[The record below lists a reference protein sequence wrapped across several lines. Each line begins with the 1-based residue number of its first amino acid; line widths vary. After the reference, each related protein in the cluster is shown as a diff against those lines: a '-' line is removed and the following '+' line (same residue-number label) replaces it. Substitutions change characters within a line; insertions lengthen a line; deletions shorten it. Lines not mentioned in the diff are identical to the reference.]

1 MRKRSKLW
9 LALLAVVMVL
19 GQCLTASAATGNPYV
34 QKVNSITVLNSE
46 TNKRVSSVAMVT
58 NAGQNTMDVT
68 LEWQWTKNDKE
79 QLSAGVVVSTSN
91 RAVVALPAE
100 TERTALTGEKT
111 TTLKTNKNGTETM
124 KTVYKLKLTAVANGS
139 AKITI
144 ASTDGKKKATL
155 NVKVTTYADDI
166 ACSNTYTVDG
176 KEYIDVAMN
185 GSVNLGAAVTNG
197 NATNKKLTYKVTTV
211 DDKKAVKVSGSG
223 VVSVTNKYTT
233 GTAAITITA
242 QGSKNKAVTKVVYVN
257 VKDATAKLVPI
268 QDNTSTSAKTDVL
281 GELNKRN
288 TVSLKANRTSSAYT
302 YTIKM
307 TGVDNKDLVFVS
319 NKPAVAS
326 VDANGKITA
335 KANGSAVITVS
346 YKNDSKKTAKINV
359 KVTTDVEVMTVAA
372 KNFTIVANGS
382 ATADIAAKVNAGASN
397 KGVTY
402 SISQIIDENG
412 NTVKEKKEIAKY
424 ASVASNGKVR
434 AKKPCIITV
443 TATAKGD
450 AKISQAVT
458 VTAIIPVNKVAI
470 KEGTAVITKRAFT
483 LKDNEAVTFTLAAE
497 VTGKTAEPTNK
508 KVTWTSNKPAVASVD
523 ANGVVTVKAK
533 GSAVITATAAD
544 GSKKSAKIT
553 LTVKDERKA
562 SNPTADEKKAIAAYN
577 KELAAVKKAV
587 NASINTAMKEE
598 VRDYTGFKMKFNA
611 SKGTFDVAINDPNVA
626 LDDLS
631 NTGLASLIESLA
643 KKHTLRNVSVT
654 LDGVTHTATH
664 KDGKVIID
672 GTTEFAFGD
681 FKGAVNYIQN
691 TYLAD
696 RPLTKNWNGA
706 NVVVEITVEQPNKE
720 GKTTEYPVSY
730 TMNFTMTAKI
740 YQQAVV
746 DTMAAEL
753 AKLNLTGVDKITV
766 DGKTITVAALDA
778 DQDIKAA
785 DAADRQNVLN
795 VLNVIFADA
804 TNVTVSTNIPGTLG
818 QTAVTKE
825 KTADNSQADFIN
837 ELADEYLDKVYAKA
851 TTYGALDGSVMVAN
865 VTYKAGSQTY
875 TDTYTLYF
883 LLDSASFDTA
893 ADKAIEEAIRDDY
906 DFGTISYNKDT
917 NTFAVNFVADYLDK
931 DETALAGTGLKTV
944 IESFLTSQNVDS
956 VKVNNEK
963 VDKTAEAICMKLAEG
978 SKTLGA
984 LVGKTS
990 TIEVT
995 YKATTAR
1002 KLVYTVSFN
1011 MTADTKADKAIA
1023 EAINPDGYDF
1033 GAVAY
1038 DAATNTLNVTIQGAQ
1053 AGMTPSELTALTDT
1067 IQKAM
1072 DATGVAVVKMNGNV
1086 YEGKTAFDICTEEGK
1101 KYATIGELAGKATVV
1116 EVTYANGEVLTY
1128 TMNFAVV
1135 SEDAIDNAISTAI
1148 KAEGYDFGTVAYD
1161 AAANTLGVE
1170 ITKDMATGKLAGSG
1184 LVTALQNV
1192 MDSQKVT
1199 KVELNGKV
1207 YTNATAAAICNEL
1220 ATKYEMLSDLDGKE
1234 TTVKVTY
1241 AGYGTLTYT
1250 IKFAVKEETQ
1260 PTTEAVEE
1268 ITVDTVEDVIAE
1280 PVDDI
1285 TEE

>member
-19 GQCLTASAATGNPYV
+19 GQCLTVSAATSNPYV

-46 TNKRVSSVAMVT
+46 TGKKVSSVAMVT
-58 NAGQNTMDVT
+58 NAGKNTMDVT
-68 LEWQWTKNDKE
+68 LEWQWNAEDST
-79 QLSAGVVVSTSN
+79 QHSAGVIVSTSN
-91 RAVVALPAE
+91 RAVVSLPAE
-100 TERTALTGEKT
+100 TERKALTG
-111 TTLKTNKNGTETM
+111 TESVVKETKKYTTM
-124 KTVYKLKLTAVANGS
+124 KTVYTLKLTAVSNGS

-155 NVKVTTYADDI
+155 NVKVTTLAEDI

-185 GSVNLGAAVTNG
+185 GSVNLGAAVTNS
-197 NATNKKLTYKVTTV
+197 NATNKRLTYKVTTA
-211 DDKKAVKVSGSG
+211 DYKKAVRGAGNG

-242 QGSKNKAVTKVVYVN
+242 QGAAKENPVTKVVYVN
-257 VKDATAKLVPI
+257 VKDATAKLVPV
-268 QDNTSTSAKTDVL
+268 QDNTSTKNVL

-288 TVSLKANRTSSAYT
+288 TVELKANRTSSAYT

-307 TGVDNKDLVFVS
+307 TGVNNSDLTFVS

-359 KVTTDVEVMTVAA
+359 KVTTDVEVVSVAA

-402 SISQIIDENG
+402 SIPRIIVNGTTYTDKKTISQ
-412 NTVKEKKEIAKY
+412 Y
-424 ASVASNGKVR
+424 ASVASNGKVK

-443 TATAKGD
+443 VVAAKGD
-450 AKISQAVT
+450 SKISQSVT

-470 KEGTAVITKRAFT
+470 KEGEAVITKRTFT
-483 LKDNEAVTFTLAAE
+483 LKDDEAATFTLAAV
-497 VTGKTAEPTNK
+497 VTGKDAEPTNK
-508 KVTWTSNKPAVASVD
+508 KVTWTSNKPAIASVD

-562 SNPTADEKKAIAAYN
+562 SNPTADKKKALAAYN

-611 SKGTFDVAINDPNVA
+611 GKGTFDVAINDPNVA

-706 NVVVEITVEQPNKE
+706 NVVVDITVEQPNKE
-720 GKTTEYPVSY
+720 GITQSYKVSY

-740 YQQAVV
+740 YQQAVT

-753 AKLNLTGVDKITV
+753 AKLNVTGVDKITV
-766 DGKTITVAALDA
+766 DGKNITVEALDA

-795 VLNVIFADA
+795 ALNVIFADA

-818 QTAVTKE
+818 QTAITKE
-825 KTADNSQADFIN
+825 KTEGNSQADFIN
-837 ELADEYLDKVYAKA
+837 ELADEYLDKVYAQA

-883 LLDSASFDTA
+883 LLDSAAFDKS

-917 NTFAVNFVADYLDK
+917 NAFAVNFVASYLDK

-944 IESFLTSQNVDS
+944 IDSFLTSQNVES
-956 VKVNNEK
+956 VKVNNIA
-963 VDKTAEAICMKLAEG
+963 VDKTAEAICLKLAEG

-995 YKATTAR
+995 YKANTAR
-1002 KLVYTVSFN
+1002 KLVYTVSFD

-1038 DAATNTLNVTIQGAQ
+1038 DAATNTLNVTIQNDK
-1053 AGMTPSELTALTDT
+1053 AGMKPSELTDLTDS

-1072 DATGVAVVKMNGNV
+1072 DAAGVAAVKMNGNV
-1086 YEGKTAFDICTEEGK
+1086 YEGKSAFDICTEEGK

-1135 SEDAIDNAISTAI
+1135 NDDATDNAISAAI
-1148 KAEGYDFGTVAYD
+1148 KADGYDFGTASYD
-1161 AAANTLGVE
+1161 AATNTLTVE
-1170 ITKDMATGKLAGSG
+1170 ITKKDMVPADLAGTG
-1184 LVTALQNV
+1184 LVSAIQSV

-1199 KVELNGKV
+1199 KVELNG
-1207 YTNATAAAICNEL
+1207 NAYAGKSAMDICSAEAA
-1220 ATKYEMLSDLDGKE
+1220 KYKTIGELDGKV
-1234 TTVKVTY
+1234 TPVKVTY
-1241 AGYGTLTYT
+1241 AEYGTLSYT
-1250 IKFAVKEETQ
+1250 IKFVVKEETQ
-1260 PTTEAVEE
+1260 PATEAVEE
-1268 ITVDTVEDVIAE
+1268 VVEDTVEEVVAE

>member
-46 TNKRVSSVAMVT
+46 TNKKVSSVAMVT

-68 LEWQWTKNDKE
+68 LEWQWTRNDKE
-79 QLSAGVVVSTSN
+79 QHSAGVVVSTSN

-100 TERTALTGEKT
+100 TERTALTGAE
-111 TTLKTNKNGTETM
+111 TLLKENKNGTATM

-176 KEYIDVAMN
+176 KEYIDVAKN

-197 NATNKKLTYKVTTV
+197 NATNKKLAYKVTTV

-257 VKDATAKLVPI
+257 VKGATAKLVPV

-412 NTVKEKKEIAKY
+412 HVISEKREIAKY

-443 TATAKGD
+443 KATAKGD
-450 AKISQAVT
+450 ETISQAVT

-483 LKDNEAVTFTLAAE
+483 LKDNEAATFTLAAE

-706 NVVVEITVEQPNKE
+706 NVVVDITVEQPNKE

-766 DGKTITVAALDA
+766 DGKTITVAALNA

-795 VLNVIFADA
+795 ALNVIFADA

-917 NTFAVNFVADYLDK
+917 NAFAVNFVADYLDK

-956 VKVNNEK
+956 VKVNNVK
-963 VDKTAEAICMKLAEG
+963 VDKTAEAVCMKLAEG

-1170 ITKDMATGKLAGSG
+1170 ITKDMAPAELAGSG

-1207 YTNATAAAICNEL
+1207 YTNATAAAICSEQ
-1220 ATKYEMLSDLDGKE
+1220 AAKYEKISDLNGKE

-1268 ITVDTVEDVIAE
+1268 ITVDTVEDVVAE

>member
-19 GQCLTASAATGNPYV
+19 GQCLTVSAASNPYV

-46 TNKRVSSVAMVT
+46 TDKRVSSVAMVT

-68 LEWQWTKNDKE
+68 LEWQWNAEDST
-79 QLSAGVVVSTSN
+79 QHSAGVIVSTSN

-100 TERTALTGEKT
+100 TERKALTGPESVVKET
-111 TTLKTNKNGTETM
+111 KKYTTM
-124 KTVYKLKLTAVANGS
+124 KTVYKLKLTAVSNGS

-155 NVKVTTYADDI
+155 NVKVTTLAEDI

-176 KEYIDVAMN
+176 KEYIDVAKN

-211 DDKKAVKVSGSG
+211 DDKKAVKVSGKG

-257 VKDATAKLVPI
+257 VKDATAKLVPV

-372 KNFTIVANGS
+372 KSFTIVANGS

-412 NTVKEKKEIAKY
+412 NVVNEKKEIAKY

-450 AKISQAVT
+450 KTISQAVT

-483 LKDNEAVTFTLAAE
+483 LKDNEAATFTLAAE

-508 KVTWTSNKPAVASVD
+508 KVIWTSNKPAVASVD

-544 GSKKSAKIT
+544 GSRKSARIT

-562 SNPTADEKKAIAAYN
+562 SNPTADEKKAQAAYN

-626 LDDLS
+626 LDDFS

-795 VLNVIFADA
+795 ALNVIFADA
-804 TNVTVSTNIPGTLG
+804 TNVTVSTNIPVAGG
-818 QTAVTKE
+818 QVAITKE

-883 LLDSASFDTA
+883 LLDSASFDKA

-917 NTFAVNFVADYLDK
+917 NAFAVNFVADYLDK

-963 VDKTAEAICMKLAEG
+963 VVDKTAEAICMKLADG

-1072 DATGVAVVKMNGNV
+1072 DAAGVAVVKMNGNV

-1101 KYATIGELAGKATVV
+1101 KYKTIGELAGKATVV

-1170 ITKDMATGKLAGSG
+1170 ITKADMAPAELTGSG

-1207 YTNATAAAICNEL
+1207 YTNATAAAICSEQ
-1220 ATKYEMLSDLDGKE
+1220 ATKYEKLSDLNGKE

-1268 ITVDTVEDVIAE
+1268 ITEDTVEDVVAE

>member
-19 GQCLTASAATGNPYV
+19 GQCLTVSAASNPYV

-46 TNKRVSSVAMVT
+46 TGKKVSSVAMVT
-58 NAGQNTMDVT
+58 NAGKNTMDVT
-68 LEWQWTKNDKE
+68 LEWQWNAEDST
-79 QLSAGVVVSTSN
+79 QHSAGVIVSTSN

-100 TERTALTGEKT
+100 TERKALTG
-111 TTLKTNKNGTETM
+111 TESVVKETKKYTTM
-124 KTVYKLKLTAVANGS
+124 KTVYTLKLTAVSNGS

-155 NVKVTTYADDI
+155 NVKVTTLAEDI

-185 GSVNLGAAVTNG
+185 GSVNLGAAVTNS
-197 NATNKKLTYKVTTV
+197 NATNKRLTYKVTTA
-211 DDKKAVKVSGSG
+211 DDKKAVRVAGSG

-242 QGSKNKAVTKVVYVN
+242 QGAAKENPVTKVVYVN
-257 VKDATAKLVPI
+257 VKDATAKLVPV

-372 KNFTIVANGS
+372 KSFTIVANGS

-402 SISQIIDENG
+402 SIPQIIDENG
-412 NTVKEKKEIAKY
+412 HVISEKKEIAKY

-443 TATAKGD
+443 KATAKGD
-450 AKISQAVT
+450 ETISQAVT

-483 LKDNEAVTFTLAAE
+483 LKDNEAATFTLAAE

-544 GSKKSAKIT
+544 GSKKSARIT

-643 KKHTLRNVSVT
+643 KKHTLRKVSVT

-795 VLNVIFADA
+795 ALNVIFADA

-917 NTFAVNFVADYLDK
+917 NAFAVNFVADYLDK

-1170 ITKDMATGKLAGSG
+1170 ITKDMAPAELAGSG

-1207 YTNATAAAICNEL
+1207 YTNATAAAICNEQ
-1220 ATKYEMLSDLDGKE
+1220 AAKYEKLSDLDGKE

-1250 IKFAVKEETQ
+1250 IKFEVKKETQ

-1268 ITVDTVEDVIAE
+1268 ITVDTVEDVVAE

>member
-19 GQCLTASAATGNPYV
+19 GQCLTVSAASNPYV

-46 TNKRVSSVAMVT
+46 TDKRVSSVAMVT

-68 LEWQWTKNDKE
+68 LEWQWNAEDST
-79 QLSAGVVVSTSN
+79 QHSAGVIVSTSN

-100 TERTALTGEKT
+100 TERKALTGPESVVKET
-111 TTLKTNKNGTETM
+111 KKYTTM
-124 KTVYKLKLTAVANGS
+124 KTVYKLKLTAVSNGS

-155 NVKVTTYADDI
+155 NVKVTTLAEDI

-176 KEYIDVAMN
+176 KEYIDVAKN

-211 DDKKAVKVSGSG
+211 DDKKAVKVSGKG

-257 VKDATAKLVPI
+257 VKDATAKLVPV

-372 KNFTIVANGS
+372 KSFTIVANGS

-412 NTVKEKKEIAKY
+412 NVVNEKKEIAKY

-450 AKISQAVT
+450 KTISQAVT

-483 LKDNEAVTFTLAAE
+483 LKDNEAATFTLAAE

-508 KVTWTSNKPAVASVD
+508 KVIWTSNKPAVASVD

-544 GSKKSAKIT
+544 GSKKSARIT
-553 LTVKDERKA
+553 LTVKDEREA
-562 SNPTADEKKAIAAYN
+562 SNPTADEKKAQAAYN

-696 RPLTKNWNGA
+696 RPLTKDWNGA

-795 VLNVIFADA
+795 ALNVIFADA
-804 TNVTVSTNIPGTLG
+804 TNVTVSTNIPVAGG
-818 QTAVTKE
+818 QVAITKE
-825 KTADNSQADFIN
+825 KTADNSQTDFIN

-883 LLDSASFDTA
+883 LLDSASFDKA

-917 NTFAVNFVADYLDK
+917 NAFAVNFVADYLDK

-963 VDKTAEAICMKLAEG
+963 VVDKTAEAICMELADG

-1170 ITKDMATGKLAGSG
+1170 ITKDMAPNELAGSG

-1207 YTNATAAAICNEL
+1207 YTNATAAAICSEQ
-1220 ATKYEMLSDLDGKE
+1220 ATKYEKLSDLNGKE

-1268 ITVDTVEDVIAE
+1268 ITEDTVEDVVAE

>member
-19 GQCLTASAATGNPYV
+19 GQCLTVSAASNPYV

-46 TNKRVSSVAMVT
+46 TDKRVSSVAMVT

-68 LEWQWTKNDKE
+68 LEWQWNAEDST
-79 QLSAGVVVSTSN
+79 QHSAGVIVSTSN

-100 TERTALTGEKT
+100 TERKALTGPESVVKET
-111 TTLKTNKNGTETM
+111 KKYTTM
-124 KTVYKLKLTAVANGS
+124 KTVYKLKLTAVSNGS

-155 NVKVTTYADDI
+155 NVKVTTLAEDI

-176 KEYIDVAMN
+176 KEYIDVAKN

-211 DDKKAVKVSGSG
+211 DDKKAVKVSGKG

-257 VKDATAKLVPI
+257 VKDATAKLVPV

-372 KNFTIVANGS
+372 KSFTIVANGS

-402 SISQIIDENG
+402 SIPQIIDENG
-412 NTVKEKKEIAKY
+412 HVISEKKEIEKY

-443 TATAKGD
+443 KATAKGD
-450 AKISQAVT
+450 ETISQAVT

-483 LKDNEAVTFTLAAE
+483 LKDNEAATFTLAAE

-706 NVVVEITVEQPNKE
+706 NVVVDITVEQPNKE

-795 VLNVIFADA
+795 ALNVIFADA

-917 NTFAVNFVADYLDK
+917 NAFAVNFVADYLDK

-956 VKVNNEK
+956 VKVNNETVK
-963 VDKTAEAICMKLAEG
+963 DKTAEAICMKLAEG

-1170 ITKDMATGKLAGSG
+1170 ITKADMAPVELSGSG

-1207 YTNATAAAICNEL
+1207 YTNATAAAICSEQ
-1220 ATKYEMLSDLDGKE
+1220 ATQYEKLSDLDGKE

-1250 IKFAVKEETQ
+1250 IKFEVKKETQ

-1268 ITVDTVEDVIAE
+1268 ITVDTVEDVVAE

>member
-19 GQCLTASAATGNPYV
+19 GQCLTVSAASNPYV

-46 TNKRVSSVAMVT
+46 TDKRVSSVAMVT

-68 LEWQWTKNDKE
+68 LEWQWNAEDST
-79 QLSAGVVVSTSN
+79 QHSAGVIVSTSN

-100 TERTALTGEKT
+100 TERKALTGPESVVKET
-111 TTLKTNKNGTETM
+111 KKYTTM
-124 KTVYKLKLTAVANGS
+124 KTVYKLKLTAVSNGS

-155 NVKVTTYADDI
+155 NVKVTTLAEDI

-176 KEYIDVAMN
+176 KEYIDVAKN

-211 DDKKAVKVSGSG
+211 DDKKAVKVSGKG

-257 VKDATAKLVPI
+257 VKDATAKLVPV

-372 KNFTIVANGS
+372 KSFTIVANGS

-402 SISQIIDENG
+402 SIPQIIDENG
-412 NTVKEKKEIAKY
+412 HVISEKKEIAKY

-443 TATAKGD
+443 KATAKGD
-450 AKISQAVT
+450 ETISQAVT

-483 LKDNEAVTFTLAAE
+483 LKDNEAATFTLAAE

-544 GSKKSAKIT
+544 GSRKSARIT

-626 LDDLS
+626 LGDLS

-706 NVVVEITVEQPNKE
+706 NVVVDITVEQPNKE

-746 DTMAAEL
+746 DTMAVEL

-795 VLNVIFADA
+795 ALNVIFADA
-804 TNVTVSTNIPGTLG
+804 TNVTVSTNIPVAGG
-818 QTAVTKE
+818 QVAVTKE

-917 NTFAVNFVADYLDK
+917 NAFAVNFVTEYLDK

-956 VKVNNEK
+956 VKVNNETVK
-963 VDKTAEAICMKLAEG
+963 DKTAEAICMKLADG

-1053 AGMTPSELTALTDT
+1053 AGMTPSELTALTDI

-1170 ITKDMATGKLAGSG
+1170 ITKDMAPAELAGSG

-1207 YTNATAAAICNEL
+1207 YTNATAAAICSEQ
-1220 ATKYEMLSDLDGKE
+1220 AAKYEKISDLNGKE

-1268 ITVDTVEDVIAE
+1268 ITVDTVEDVVAE

>member
-19 GQCLTASAATGNPYV
+19 GQCLTASAATSNPYV

-46 TNKRVSSVAMVT
+46 TGKKVSSVAMVT
-58 NAGQNTMDVT
+58 NAGKNTMDVT
-68 LEWQWTKNDKE
+68 LEWQWNAEDST
-79 QLSAGVVVSTSN
+79 QHSAGVIVSTSN
-91 RAVVALPAE
+91 RAVVSLPAE
-100 TERTALTGEKT
+100 TERKALTG
-111 TTLKTNKNGTETM
+111 TESVVKETKKYTTM
-124 KTVYKLKLTAVANGS
+124 KTVYTLKLTAVSNGS

-155 NVKVTTYADDI
+155 NVKVTTLAEDI

-185 GSVNLGAAVTNG
+185 GSVNLGAAVTNS
-197 NATNKKLTYKVTTV
+197 NATNKRLTYKVTTA

-242 QGSKNKAVTKVVYVN
+242 QGAAKENPVTKVVYVN
-257 VKDATAKLVPI
+257 VKDATAKLVPV
-268 QDNTSTSAKTDVL
+268 QDNTSTKNVL

-288 TVSLKANRTSSAYT
+288 TVELKANRTSSAYT

-307 TGVDNKDLVFVS
+307 TGVNNSDLTFVS

-359 KVTTDVEVMTVAA
+359 KVTTDVEVVSVAA

-397 KGVTY
+397 KGVAY
-402 SISQIIDENG
+402 SIPQIIDENG
-412 NTVKEKKEIAKY
+412 HVITDKKEIAKY
-424 ASVASNGKVR
+424 ASVASNGKVK

-443 TATAKGD
+443 KATAKGD
-450 AKISQAVT
+450 ETISQAVT

-483 LKDNEAVTFTLAAE
+483 LKDGEATTFTLAAE

-562 SNPTADEKKAIAAYN
+562 SNPTADEKKALAAYN

-587 NASINTAMKEE
+587 DASINTAMKEE

-643 KKHTLRNVSVT
+643 KKHTLRTVSVT

-672 GTTEFAFGD
+672 GATEFAFGD

-706 NVVVEITVEQPNKE
+706 NVVVDITVEQPNKE

-753 AKLNLTGVDKITV
+753 AKLNVTGVDNIAV

-795 VLNVIFADA
+795 ALNVIFADA
-804 TNVTVSTNIPGTLG
+804 TNVTVSTNIPVVGG
-818 QTAVTKE
+818 QVAITKE
-825 KTADNSQADFIN
+825 KTEGNSQADFIN
-837 ELADEYLDKVYAKA
+837 ELADEYLGKVYEKA

-883 LLDSASFDTA
+883 LLDSASFDAA

-917 NTFAVNFVADYLDK
+917 NAFAVNFVASYLDK

-944 IESFLTSQNVDS
+944 MESFLTSQNVDS
-956 VKVNNEK
+956 VKVNNVK
-963 VDKTAEAICMKLAEG
+963 VEKTAEAICLKLADG
-978 SKTLGA
+978 SETLGA
-984 LVGKTS
+984 LVGKTG

-995 YKATTAR
+995 YKANTAR
-1002 KLVYTVSFN
+1002 KLVYTVSFD
-1011 MTADTKADKAIA
+1011 MTVDTKADKAIA

-1038 DAATNTLNVTIQGAQ
+1038 DAAANTLNVTIQSAQ

-1072 DATGVAVVKMNGNV
+1072 DATGVAVVKINGNV

-1161 AAANTLGVE
+1161 AAANALSVE
-1170 ITKDMATGKLAGSG
+1170 ITKDMAPADLAGTG

-1199 KVELNGKV
+1199 KVELNDKV
-1207 YTNATAAAICNEL
+1207 YTNATAAAICSEQAAN
-1220 ATKYEMLSDLDGKE
+1220 YEKISDLNGKE

-1260 PTTEAVEE
+1260 PATEAVEE
-1268 ITVDTVEDVIAE
+1268 VTEDTVEEVVAE

>member
-19 GQCLTASAATGNPYV
+19 GQCLTVSAASNPYV

-46 TNKRVSSVAMVT
+46 TDKRVSSVAMVT

-68 LEWQWTKNDKE
+68 LEWQWNAEDST
-79 QLSAGVVVSTSN
+79 QHSAGVIVSTSN

-100 TERTALTGEKT
+100 TERKALTGPESVVKET
-111 TTLKTNKNGTETM
+111 KKYTTM
-124 KTVYKLKLTAVANGS
+124 KTVYKLKLTAVSNGS

-155 NVKVTTYADDI
+155 NVKVTTLAEDI

-176 KEYIDVAMN
+176 KEYIDVAKN

-211 DDKKAVKVSGSG
+211 DDKKAVKVSGKG

-257 VKDATAKLVPI
+257 VKDATAKLVPV

-372 KNFTIVANGS
+372 KSFTIVANGS

-402 SISQIIDENG
+402 SIPQIIDENG
-412 NTVKEKKEIAKY
+412 HVISEKKEIAKY

-443 TATAKGD
+443 KATAKGD
-450 AKISQAVT
+450 ETISQAVT

-483 LKDNEAVTFTLAAE
+483 LKDNEAATFTLAAE

-544 GSKKSAKIT
+544 GSRKSARIT

-706 NVVVEITVEQPNKE
+706 NVVVDITVEQPNKE

-746 DTMAAEL
+746 DTMAVEL

-795 VLNVIFADA
+795 ALNVIFADA
-804 TNVTVSTNIPGTLG
+804 TNVTVSTNIPVAGG
-818 QTAVTKE
+818 QVAVTKE

-917 NTFAVNFVADYLDK
+917 NAFAVNFVTEYLDK

-956 VKVNNEK
+956 VKVNNETVK
-963 VDKTAEAICMKLAEG
+963 DKTAEAICMKLADG

-1170 ITKDMATGKLAGSG
+1170 ITKDMAPKDLAGSG

-1207 YTNATAAAICNEL
+1207 YTNATAAAICSEQ
-1220 ATKYEMLSDLDGKE
+1220 ATKYEKLSDLNGKE

-1268 ITVDTVEDVIAE
+1268 ITVDTVEDVVAE

>member
-19 GQCLTASAATGNPYV
+19 GQCLTVSAASNPYV

-68 LEWQWTKNDKE
+68 LEWQWNAEDST
-79 QLSAGVVVSTSN
+79 QHSAGVIVSTSN

-100 TERTALTGEKT
+100 TERKALTGSESVVKET
-111 TTLKTNKNGTETM
+111 KKYTTM
-124 KTVYKLKLTAVANGS
+124 KTVYTLKLTAVSNGS

-155 NVKVTTYADDI
+155 NVKVTTLAEDI

-176 KEYIDVAMN
+176 KEYIDVAKN

-257 VKDATAKLVPI
+257 VKDATAKLVPV

-288 TVSLKANRTSSAYT
+288 TVNLKANRTSSAYT

-372 KNFTIVANGS
+372 KSFTIVANGS

-402 SISQIIDENG
+402 SIPQIIDEKG
-412 NTVKEKKEIAKY
+412 QVITEKREIAKY
-424 ASVASNGKVR
+424 ASVASNGKVK
-434 AKKPCIITV
+434 AKKPCTITV
-443 TATAKGD
+443 SVVAKGNE
-450 AKISQAVT
+450 KISQAVT
-458 VTAIIPVNKVAI
+458 VNAIIPVNKVAI
-470 KEGTAVITKRAFT
+470 KEGSAVITKRAFT
-483 LKDNEAVTFTLAAE
+483 LKDGEAATFTLAAD

-508 KVTWTSNKPAVASVD
+508 KVNWTSNKPAVASVD

-544 GSKKSAKIT
+544 GSRKSARIT

-562 SNPTADEKKAIAAYN
+562 SNPTADEKKAQAAYN

-587 NASINTAMKEE
+587 NASINTSMKEE

-611 SKGTFDVAINDPNVA
+611 SKGTFDVAINNPNVA

-643 KKHTLRNVSVT
+643 KKHTLRTVSVT

-696 RPLTKNWNGA
+696 RPYTKDWNGA

-730 TMNFTMTAKI
+730 TMNFTMTAKL
-740 YQQAVV
+740 YQQTVAE
-746 DTMAAEL
+746 TMAAEL
-753 AKLNLTGVDKITV
+753 AKLNVTGVDKITV
-766 DGKTITVAALDA
+766 DGKTITVEALDA

-795 VLNVIFADA
+795 ALNVIFADA
-804 TNVTVSTNIPGTLG
+804 TNVTVSTNIPVVGG
-818 QTAVTKE
+818 QIAITKE

-883 LLDSASFDTA
+883 LLDSASFDKA

-917 NTFAVNFVADYLDK
+917 NAFAVSFAESYLDK

-963 VDKTAEAICMKLAEG
+963 VVDKTAEAICMKLADG

-1170 ITKDMATGKLAGSG
+1170 ITKKDMAPADLAGTG
-1184 LVTALQNV
+1184 LVSAIQNV

-1207 YTNATAAAICNEL
+1207 YTNATAAAICSEQ
-1220 ATKYEMLSDLDGKE
+1220 ATKYEKLSDLNGKE

-1268 ITVDTVEDVIAE
+1268 ITEDTVEDVVAE